1 MTGTLTDTVE
11 IRTQQNNSAT
21 RLVLSCG
28 TRVKIWVKIISKQK
42 RVDRPFLIPGRSL
55 LCS

>member
-1 MTGTLTDTVE
+1 MTGLLTDTVE

-21 RLVLSCG
+21 CPVLSCR
-28 TRVKIWVKIISKQK
+28 TRVKIWVKIISKRK
-42 RVDRPFLIPGRSL
+42 WVDRPFLIPGRSL